1 MHIVLVKLRGDGGSV
16 WSFITDKYT
25 FDKIVVEMTIFLTD
39 FYSFFRRLCGFNAG
53 RTANTIMMML
63 LMTVFVFQ
71 IFGGPR
77 AEHANHRRSM
87 VEPINMEIPMDY
99 EDDGVQNTVFDS
111 ISEENNQ

>member
-1 MHIVLVKLRGDGGSV
+1 
-16 WSFITDKYT
+16 
-25 FDKIVVEMTIFLTD
+25 
-39 FYSFFRRLCGFNAG
+39 
-53 RTANTIMMML
+53 MML

-99 EDDGVQNTVFDS
+99 EDAPDEFFFVHINYTPTAKPQGLKNKFRRLFRF
-111 ISEENNQ
+111 

>member
-1 MHIVLVKLRGDGGSV
+1 
-16 WSFITDKYT
+16 
-25 FDKIVVEMTIFLTD
+25 MTIFIIN

>member
-1 MHIVLVKLRGDGGSV
+1 MHTVLVENRGYGGSV
-16 WSFITDKYT
+16 LIFHYKFISFDNI
-25 FDKIVVEMTIFLTD
+25 VEMTTFIIN